1 MARYGVLYLEK
12 NNFYAALLS
21 KKKESIL
28 VEDFYEETFEEE
40 IFKITS
46 FGVLPQDLKVL
57 DKKIK
62 ELISASKV
70 KNWCLLLPD
79 WWQKS
84 LILEEENIPK
94 APKELKS
101 FLEWHFK
108 KAYNLRP
115 EEVRFSYLLQNGN
128 GKNRV
133 LITFCLEKLISL
145 LEEIFRSKKKHLGF
159 ITSSFWALS
168 FLVPK
173 KGTWALL
180 SIEKNL
186 WTLGIFEEEKLLSL
200 RQKIL
205 PEENFSLMKE
215 EIERTLNLNEKTVEN
230 FYLNLNNPYF
240 ESENFY
246 LDFNFLTLS
255 PEGVKVLKEAP
266 LWWER
271 FKGPF
276 LGVLYGIP

>member
-1 MARYGVLYLEK
+1 MARYGILYLEK
-12 NNFYAALLS
+12 NNFYVALLS
-21 KKKESIL
+21 KKKENIF
-28 VEDFYEETFEEE
+28 VEDFYEEAFEEE
-40 IFKITS
+40 IFKITP
-46 FGVLPQDLKVL
+46 FGVLPQDLKTL
-57 DKKIK
+57 DEKIK
-62 ELISASKV
+62 NLIGESKV

-108 KAYNLRP
+108 KAYNLKP

-128 GKNRV
+128 GKNKV
-133 LITFCLEKLISL
+133 LITFCLEKLISIV
-145 LEEIFRSKKKHLGF
+145 EEVFKSKKKHLGF
-159 ITSSFWALS
+159 ITSNFWALS
-168 FLVPK
+168 FLIPK
-173 KGTWALL
+173 KSIWVLL

-186 WTLGIFEEEKLLSL
+186 WTLGVFEGEKLISL

-205 PEENFSLMKE
+205 PQENFSLIKE
-215 EIERTLNLNEKTVEN
+215 EIDRTLKLSEKPVEN
-230 FYLNLNNPYF
+230 FYLNLNNPYLDL
-240 ESENFY
+240 ENFS
-246 LDFNFLTLS
+246 LDFNFQALS

-266 LWWER
+266 LWWENL
-271 FKGPF
+271 KGPF